1 MKNVTIGDVI
11 KKYRKDN
18 GISMEEFGKR
28 CGLSKAYISLIE
40 RNKNTRSDKP
50 IVPSIDTVLSIADA
64 MNMDLDELLNETD
77 PNQKVRINEPKIKGI
92 RIPVLGRVIAGIPIA
107 AITDV
112 LDYEEITPELA
123 RSGDFFALQVKGKS
137 MEPKLYEND
146 VVIVKQ
152 QPDVESGETAIV
164 LVNGNDATVKQ
175 IQKSASGI
183 TLVGYNVAAYKPKFY
198 SNEEIENLPVQ
209 ILGKVIELR
218 RKF

>member
-1 MKNVTIGDVI
+1 MTIGDVI

-164 LVNGNDATVKQ
+164 LVNGNDATIKQ
-175 IQKSASGI
+175 IQKSESGI
-183 TLVGYNVAAYKPKFY
+183 TLIGYNVAIYKPKFY
-198 SNEEIENLPVQ
+198 SNKEIENLPVQ